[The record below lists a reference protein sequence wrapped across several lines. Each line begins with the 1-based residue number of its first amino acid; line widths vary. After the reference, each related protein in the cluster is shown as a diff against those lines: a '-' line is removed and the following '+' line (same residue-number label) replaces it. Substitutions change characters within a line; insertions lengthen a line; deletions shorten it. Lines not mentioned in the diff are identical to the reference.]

1 MIQVTVTQEDKLV
14 IDKMRFTCGD
24 PVLSRRL
31 HALYLKSLNLSHE
44 NICLYVGMGCN
55 TLTRIL
61 KKYAEGG
68 LDNLMRVNYVPR
80 RSPLEAYIEEI
91 KQHFKENPPS
101 SVKEACAEIENIT
114 GIKRKPSRI
123 RKFLHQLGMK
133 PRKVG
138 GVPAKADP
146 EAQENFKKKAS
157 SQFYKKPKMEKP
169 PSILW
174 MLPTLS

>member
-1 MIQVTVTQEDKLV
+1 MIRVTIAEEDKLV
-14 IDKMRFTCGD
+14 IDELRFTCND
-24 PVLSRRL
+24 PILSRRL
-31 HALYLKSLNLSHE
+31 HALYLKSFDLSHE
-44 NICLYVGMGCN
+44 NICKYVGIGCN

-61 KKYAEGG
+61 KKYSEGG
-68 LDNLMRVNYVPR
+68 LENVLRLNYVPR
-80 RSPLEAYIEEI
+80 RSPLDAYQEKIKLYFEA
-91 KQHFKENPPS
+91 HPPS
-101 SVKEACAEIENIT
+101 SVKEAGAIIEEIT

-157 SQFYKKPKMEKP
+157 NRSCKKQKKEKP

-174 MLPTLS
+174 TRPTLS